1 MADRVDAAVDLM
13 EPSPP
18 DAQVDCAH
26 AEARPEQLLTRD
38 QSVLLPREL
47 PDHPVQAPRMQ
58 LTITMNV
65 KCILD
70 APTGQRRSG
79 APFIAS
85 SSSAGAAASARPDET
100 PPKGHPGSRGAFRS
114 S

>member
-58 LTITMNV
+58 LTITMNERQMHPRLPWPPS
-65 KCILD
+65 C
-70 APTGQRRSG
+70 P
-79 APFIAS
+79 
-85 SSSAGAAASARPDET
+85 AAADLRVT
-100 PPKGHPGSRGAFRS
+100 YVTGV
-114 S
+114 